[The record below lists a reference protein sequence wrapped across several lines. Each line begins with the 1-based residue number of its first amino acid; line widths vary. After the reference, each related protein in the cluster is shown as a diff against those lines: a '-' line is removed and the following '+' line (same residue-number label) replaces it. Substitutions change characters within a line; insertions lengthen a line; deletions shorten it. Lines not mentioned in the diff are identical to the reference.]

1 MIMRNIIITIITNVT
16 TIIVCIFLLQQIDLN
31 RNDWEKAKSL
41 NLTNYLG
48 GDDIT
53 YNITN
58 VIENNQKL
66 CDSLQKLKQ
75 TLFFKIFKINLDPEC
90 SVFHQEMICKDTA
103 CQICECSNTE
113 VPRVWKQP
121 SGIDENVVTTI
132 DDPFNKWVE
141 KFNVDSKQWLLKED
155 IDPKDGSYVNLLKNP
170 EGYTGYRG
178 AHIWNAIFKEN
189 CYTESYSSLCVEDKI
204 FSNIFMGWLVNTN
217 FQIGCNF
224 RNRQTNES
232 YVNISYVTNKFLYH
246 KDKIDYLFFLYS
258 LMLKAVNKAVPFLLN
273 YDYSSGNK
281 TEDKMTLKIIKEI
294 FRYELLNMDLIEDS
308 FQDTYAYFDNFISSN
323 RLAELIIRFRNIS
336 SIIDCVTC
344 SKCRMHAKLEVFG
357 IATMLKILFAPN
369 TEELKKSMSR
379 NELVSF
385 INLFAKLSKSVSNIE
400 KINTGIIE
408 AHHNFKMKK
417 FKCISYVGIVGVII
431 TLMILNF
438 VNSDK
443 DNENDNDD
451 DINNYKDKNESMR
464 NNYNKN
470 QGNNKHNKKIIKKK
484 VE

>member
-1 MIMRNIIITIITNVT
+1 MNSKSVIITVISNIITIYI
-16 TIIVCIFLLQQIDLN
+16 CIYLLKQIELN
-31 RNDWEKAKSL
+31 KNDWEKAREL
-41 NLTNYLG
+41 NLTDIHG
-48 GDDIT
+48 GFNRT
-53 YNITN
+53 YNISE
-58 VIENNQKL
+58 IINNNHKL
-66 CDSLQKLKQ
+66 CNSLQKLKQ

-90 SVFHQEMICKDTA
+90 SVFHQEMICRDTA
-103 CQICECSNTE
+103 CQICECSNNE

-121 SGIDENVVTTI
+121 SGIDENIVTTI

-141 KFNVDSKQWLLKED
+141 KFNVDTKQWLLKED
-155 IDPKDGSYVNLLKNP
+155 IDPKDGTYINLLKNP

-189 CYTESYSSLCVEDKI
+189 CYSDSYSSLCVEDKI

-224 RNRQTNES
+224 RNRNTNNK
-232 YVNISYVTNKFLYH
+232 YINISYVTNKFLYH

-258 LMLKAVNKAVPFLLN
+258 LMLKAVNKAIPYLIE

-281 TEDKMTLKIIKEI
+281 TEDQMTLKIIKEI
-294 FRYELLNMDLIEDS
+294 FRYELQNIDLIEDS
-308 FQDTYAYFDNFISSN
+308 FKDTIEYFENNFISSN
-323 RLAELIIRFRNIS
+323 KIPTLIIRFRNIS

-357 IATMLKILFAPN
+357 IATMLKIMFASS
-369 TEELKKSMSR
+369 TEELRKAMSR

-385 INLFAKLSKSVSNIE
+385 INLFAKLSKSVNNVHEIDLMIKKAHRNL
-400 KINTGIIE
+400 KI
-408 AHHNFKMKK
+408 KK
-417 FKCISYVGIVGVII
+417 FKCISFVGIVGVII

-438 VNSDK
+438 VNSDNNREIK
-443 DNENDNDD
+443 DNDKKEKK
-451 DINNYKDKNESMR
+451 INNIK
-464 NNYNKN
+464 
-470 QGNNKHNKKIIKKK
+470 KKK

>member
-1 MIMRNIIITIITNVT
+1 MIAKNFTITIISNILT
-16 TIIVCIFLLQQIDLN
+16 VCICIYLLKQIDLN
-31 RNDWEKAKSL
+31 KNDWEKAENL
-41 NLTNYLG
+41 NLTNYQG
-48 GDDIT
+48 GSEIS
-53 YNITN
+53 YNITD
-58 VIENNQKL
+58 VIENNHKL
-66 CDSLQKLKQ
+66 CDTLQKLKQ
-75 TLFFKIFKINLDPEC
+75 TLFFKIFKINLEPEC

-121 SGIDENVVTTI
+121 SGIDENVITTI

-232 YVNISYVTNKFLYH
+232 YVNVSYVTNKFLYH

-323 RLAELIIRFRNIS
+323 RLSELIIRFRNIS

-369 TEELKKSMSR
+369 NEELKKSMSR

-400 KINTGIIE
+400 MINAGIIE

-417 FKCISYVGIVGVII
+417 FKCISFVGIIGVII

-438 VNSDK
+438 INSDN
-443 DNENDNDD
+443 DNDNDD
-451 DINNYKDKNESMR
+451 DINNDKDKNEPII
-464 NNYNKN
+464 NNDNRRH
-470 QGNNKHNKKIIKKK
+470 GNNKNNSKKK

>member
-1 MIMRNIIITIITNVT
+1 MNSKSIIITILSNIIT
-16 TIIVCIFLLQQIDLN
+16 ICICIYLLKQIELN
-31 RNDWEKAKSL
+31 KNDWEKARDL
-41 NLTNYLG
+41 NLTNVDGSLN
-48 GDDIT
+48 IS
-53 YNITN
+53 YNISD
-58 VIENNQKL
+58 IIKNNHKL

-90 SVFHQEMICKDTA
+90 SVFHQEMICRDTA
-103 CQICECSNTE
+103 CQICECSNNE

-121 SGIDENVVTTI
+121 SGIDENLVTTI

-141 KFNVDSKQWLLKED
+141 KFNVDTKQWLLKED
-155 IDPKDGSYVNLLKNP
+155 IDPKDGTYINLLKNP

-189 CYTESYSSLCVEDKI
+189 CYSDSYSSLCVEDKI

-224 RNRQTNES
+224 RNRNTNDK
-232 YVNISYVTNKFLYH
+232 YINISYVTTKFLYH

-258 LMLKAVNKAVPFLLN
+258 LMLRAVNKAIPYLLE

-281 TEDKMTLKIIKEI
+281 TEDQMTLKIIKEI
-294 FRYELLNMDLIEDS
+294 FRYELQNIDLIEDS
-308 FQDTYAYFDNFISSN
+308 FKDTIEYFENNFISSN
-323 RLAELIIRFRNIS
+323 KIPTLIMRFRNIS

-357 IATMLKILFAPN
+357 IATMLKIMFATS
-369 TEELKKSMSR
+369 TEELKKAMSR

-385 INLFAKLSKSVSNIE
+385 INLFAKLSKSVNNVHEIDMMIKKAHRNLNIK
-400 KINTGIIE
+400 KI
-408 AHHNFKMKK
+408 
-417 FKCISYVGIVGVII
+417 KCIIFVGIVGVII
-431 TLMILNF
+431 TLTILNL
-438 VNSDK
+438 VY
-443 DNENDNDD
+443 NDNDND
-451 DINNYKDKNESMR
+451 NNRKTIDNDKNDKKQ
-464 NNYNKN
+464 KN
-470 QGNNKHNKKIIKKK
+470 IKKKK

>member
-1 MIMRNIIITIITNVT
+1 MIAKNFTITIISNILT
-16 TIIVCIFLLQQIDLN
+16 VCICIYLLKQIDLN
-31 RNDWEKAKSL
+31 KNDWEKAKNL
-41 NLTNYLG
+41 NLTNYQG
-48 GDDIT
+48 GSEIS
-53 YNITN
+53 YNITD
-58 VIENNQKL
+58 VIENNHKL
-66 CDSLQKLKQ
+66 CDTLQKLKQ
-75 TLFFKIFKINLDPEC
+75 TLFFKIFKINLEPEC

-121 SGIDENVVTTI
+121 SGIDENVITTI

-232 YVNISYVTNKFLYH
+232 YVNVSYVTNKFLYH

-281 TEDKMTLKIIKEI
+281 TEDKMTLRIIKEI

-323 RLAELIIRFRNIS
+323 RLSELIIRFRNIS

-369 TEELKKSMSR
+369 NEELKKSMSR

-400 KINTGIIE
+400 MINAGIIE

-417 FKCISYVGIVGVII
+417 FKCISFVGIIGVII

-438 VNSDK
+438 INSDN
-443 DNENDNDD
+443 DNDNDD
-451 DINNYKDKNESMR
+451 DINNDKDKNEPII
-464 NNYNKN
+464 NNDNRRH
-470 QGNNKHNKKIIKKK
+470 GNNKNNSKKK

>member
-1 MIMRNIIITIITNVT
+1 MNSKNIIITIISNII
-16 TIIVCIFLLQQIDLN
+16 TICICIYLLKQIELN
-31 RNDWEKAKSL
+31 KNDWEKARDL
-41 NLTNYLG
+41 NLTNVDG
-48 GDDIT
+48 SFNIS
-53 YNITN
+53 YNISD
-58 VIENNQKL
+58 IIKNNHKL

-90 SVFHQEMICKDTA
+90 SVFHQEMICRDTA
-103 CQICECSNTE
+103 CQICECSNNE

-121 SGIDENVVTTI
+121 SGIDENIVTTI

-141 KFNVDSKQWLLKED
+141 KFNVDTKQWLLKED
-155 IDPKDGSYVNLLKNP
+155 IDPKDGTYINLLKNP

-189 CYTESYSSLCVEDKI
+189 CYSDSYSSLCVEDKI

-224 RNRQTNES
+224 RNRNTNDK
-232 YVNISYVTNKFLYH
+232 YINISYVTTKFLYH

-258 LMLKAVNKAVPFLLN
+258 LMLKAVNKAIPYLLE

-281 TEDKMTLKIIKEI
+281 TEDQMTLKIIKEI
-294 FRYELLNMDLIEDS
+294 FRYELQNIDLIEDS
-308 FQDTYAYFDNFISSN
+308 FKDTIEYFENNFISSN
-323 RLAELIIRFRNIS
+323 KIPTLIIRFRNIS

-357 IATMLKILFAPN
+357 IATMLKIMFASSS
-369 TEELKKSMSR
+369 EELKKFMSR

-385 INLFAKLSKSVSNIE
+385 INLFAKLSKSVNNVHEIDLMI
-400 KINTGIIE
+400 KK
-408 AHHNFKMKK
+408 AHRNLKMKK
-417 FKCISYVGIVGVII
+417 FKCISFVGIIGVII

-438 VNSDK
+438 INSD
-443 DNENDNDD
+443 DNTD
-451 DINNYKDKNESMR
+451 
-464 NNYNKN
+464 
-470 QGNNKHNKKIIKKK
+470 NKKEIIDNGKIDKKQNKIKKKK

>member
-1 MIMRNIIITIITNVT
+1 MIAKNFTITIISNILT
-16 TIIVCIFLLQQIDLN
+16 VCICIYLLKQIDLN
-31 RNDWEKAKSL
+31 KNDWEKAENL
-41 NLTNYLG
+41 NLTNYQG
-48 GDDIT
+48 GSEIS
-53 YNITN
+53 YNITD
-58 VIENNQKL
+58 VIENNHKL
-66 CDSLQKLKQ
+66 CDTLQKLKQ
-75 TLFFKIFKINLDPEC
+75 TLFFKIFKINLEPEC

-121 SGIDENVVTTI
+121 SGIDENVITTI

-232 YVNISYVTNKFLYH
+232 YVNVSYVTDKFLYH

-323 RLAELIIRFRNIS
+323 RLSELIIRFRNIS

-369 TEELKKSMSR
+369 NEELKKSMSR

-400 KINTGIIE
+400 MINAGIIE

-417 FKCISYVGIVGVII
+417 FKCISFVGIIGVII

-438 VNSDK
+438 INSDN
-443 DNENDNDD
+443 DNDNDNDD
-451 DINNYKDKNESMR
+451 DINNDKDKNEPII
-464 NNYNKN
+464 NNDNRRH
-470 QGNNKHNKKIIKKK
+470 GNNKNNSKKK

>member
-1 MIMRNIIITIITNVT
+1 MIAKNFTITIISNILT
-16 TIIVCIFLLQQIDLN
+16 VCICIYLLKQIDLN
-31 RNDWEKAKSL
+31 KNDWEKAENL
-41 NLTNYLG
+41 NLTNYQG
-48 GDDIT
+48 GSEIS
-53 YNITN
+53 YNITD
-58 VIENNQKL
+58 VIENNHKL
-66 CDSLQKLKQ
+66 CDTLQKLKQ
-75 TLFFKIFKINLDPEC
+75 TLFFKIFKINLEPEC

-103 CQICECSNTE
+103 CQIFECSNTE

-121 SGIDENVVTTI
+121 SGIDENVITTI

-232 YVNISYVTNKFLYH
+232 YVNVSYVTNKFLYH

-323 RLAELIIRFRNIS
+323 RLSELIIRFRNIS

-369 TEELKKSMSR
+369 NEELKKSMSR

-400 KINTGIIE
+400 MINAGIIE

-417 FKCISYVGIVGVII
+417 FKCISFVGIIGVII

-438 VNSDK
+438 INSDN
-443 DNENDNDD
+443 DNDNDD
-451 DINNYKDKNESMR
+451 DINNDKDKNEPII
-464 NNYNKN
+464 NNDNRRH
-470 QGNNKHNKKIIKKK
+470 GNNKNNSKKK

>member
-90 SVFHQEMICKDTA
+90 SVFHQEMICRDTA
-103 CQICECSNTE
+103 CQICECSNNE

-121 SGIDENVVTTI
+121 SGIDENIVTTI

-141 KFNVDSKQWLLKED
+141 KFNIDVKQWLLKED
-155 IDPKDGSYVNLLKNP
+155 IDPKNGSYINLLKNP

-178 AHIWNAIFKEN
+178 AHIWKAIFKEN
-189 CYTESYSSLCVEDKI
+189 CYSEIYSSLCVEDKI

-224 RNRQTNES
+224 RNRETNDT
-232 YVNISYVTNKFLYH
+232 YINVSYVTNKFLYH

-258 LMLKAVNKAVPFLLN
+258 LMLKAVNKAVPFLIEYN
-273 YDYSSGNK
+273 YSSGNK
-281 TEDKMTLKIIKEI
+281 TEDKMTTKIIKEI
-294 FRYELLNMDLIEDS
+294 FRYELQDMDLIEDS
-308 FQDTYAYFDNFISSN
+308 FKDAYVYFENFISSN
-323 RLAELIIRFRNIS
+323 KISELIIRFRNIS

-357 IATMLKILFAPN
+357 IATMLKIMFASSN
-369 TEELKKSMSR
+369 EELKKSMSR

-385 INLFAKLSKSVSNIE
+385 INLFAKLSKSVSNVNLINLKIE
-400 KINTGIIE
+400 QAHYNLKIKKIKCIIFIGIIGVILNLIIFLNFFNSEKDINKNNNKFETKINDD
-408 AHHNFKMKK
+408 KK
-417 FKCISYVGIVGVII
+417 KQNIKK
-431 TLMILNF
+431 
-438 VNSDK
+438 SDK
-443 DNENDNDD
+443 
-451 DINNYKDKNESMR
+451 IN
-464 NNYNKN
+464 
-470 QGNNKHNKKIIKKK
+470 KKK

>member
-1 MIMRNIIITIITNVT
+1 MITKNITITIITNIL
-16 TIIVCIFLLQQIDLN
+16 TICVCIFLLKEIELN
-31 RNDWEKAKSL
+31 KNDWEKAKNL
-41 NLTNYLG
+41 NLTDYHGTEDLS
-48 GDDIT
+48 
-53 YNITN
+53 YNITE
-58 VIENNQKL
+58 VIQNNHKL

-90 SVFHQEMICKDTA
+90 SVFHQEMICRDTA
-103 CQICECSNTE
+103 CQICECSNNE

-121 SGIDENVVTTI
+121 SGIDENIVTTI

-155 IDPKDGSYVNLLKNP
+155 IDPKHGAYINLLKNP

-189 CYTESYSSLCVEDKI
+189 CYSESYSSLCVEDKI

-224 RNRQTNES
+224 RNRNTNES
-232 YVNISYVTNKFLYH
+232 YVNVSYVTNKFLYH
-246 KDKIDYLFFLYS
+246 RDKIDYLFFLYS

-281 TEDKMTLKIIKEI
+281 TEDQMTTKIIKEI
-294 FRYELLNMDLIEDS
+294 FRYELQNIDLIEDS
-308 FQDTYAYFDNFISSN
+308 FQETYEYFEKFISSN

-357 IATMLKILFAPN
+357 IATMLKILFASS

-385 INLFAKLSKSVSNIE
+385 INLFAKLSKSVNNVE
-400 KINTGIIE
+400 MVNLGIQK
-408 AHHNFKMKK
+408 AHHNLRMKK
-417 FKCISYVGIVGVII
+417 FKCISFVGIVGVII

-438 VNSDK
+438 VNNSEDNNEDK
-443 DNENDNDD
+443 NQKKKIKSEEKESKGN
-451 DINNYKDKNESMR
+451 INN
-464 NNYNKN
+464 
-470 QGNNKHNKKIIKKK
+470 NKKKNKKK
-484 VE
+484 IE

>member
-1 MIMRNIIITIITNVT
+1 MIAKNFTITIISNILT
-16 TIIVCIFLLQQIDLN
+16 VCICIYLLKQIDLN
-31 RNDWEKAKSL
+31 KNDWEKAKNL
-41 NLTNYLG
+41 NLTNYQG
-48 GDDIT
+48 SSEIS
-53 YNITN
+53 YNITD
-58 VIENNQKL
+58 VIENNHKL
-66 CDSLQKLKQ
+66 CDTLQKLKQ
-75 TLFFKIFKINLDPEC
+75 TLFFKIFKINLEPEC

-121 SGIDENVVTTI
+121 SGIDENVITTI

-232 YVNISYVTNKFLYH
+232 YVNVSYVTNKFLYH

-323 RLAELIIRFRNIS
+323 RLSELIIRFRNIS

-369 TEELKKSMSR
+369 NEELKKSMSR

-400 KINTGIIE
+400 MINAGIIE

-417 FKCISYVGIVGVII
+417 FKCISFVGIIGVII

-438 VNSDK
+438 INSDN
-443 DNENDNDD
+443 DNDNDD
-451 DINNYKDKNESMR
+451 DINNDKDKNEPII
-464 NNYNKN
+464 NNDNRRH
-470 QGNNKHNKKIIKKK
+470 GNNKNNSKKK